1 MKAGVVSS
9 MLRNEG
15 FKVIDSANEEYAF
28 NVIASTPGGTL
39 AVKAAE
45 NFESSMVKRCA
56 ENLKKLGKSIDLT
69 PLIVCDEDV
78 ADDSLVACRGVP
90 AVNFKTFKKILKGE
104 ELPFIYFDKG
114 GVYVKLHGDIIRTK
128 REEKG
133 MSLGE
138 LAYQI
143 GVSRRMVYEYEIGRA
158 DATLDVAL
166 KLIKILGDEVLE
178 RLSLESIGVHFTLQ
192 VERKTYEKNYLQD
205 PTLRRLFDIL
215 GELGYI
221 RYTLE
226 MTPFQVAAK
235 KVAGNKRLIIRK
247 TMENNEGEYLTIEMA
262 KVCNSY
268 AILID
273 DDKIRIASDKI
284 LEAPKN
290 VLEKKNSLEYFLS
303 ENFTHEHKI
312 N

>member
-9 MLRNEG
+9 MLKSEG
-15 FKVIDSANEEYAF
+15 FKVIDSSSEGYAF

-45 NFESSMVKRCA
+45 NFESSMIKRCA

-69 PLIVCDEDV
+69 PLIICDEEV
-78 ADDSLVACRGVP
+78 VDDSLVAYRGVP

-114 GVYVKLHGDIIRTK
+114 GIYVKLHGNLIRTK

-143 GVSRRMVYEYEIGRA
+143 GVSRRMVYEYEVGRA

-166 KLIKILGDEVLE
+166 KLIKVLGDEILE
-178 RLSLESIGVHFTLQ
+178 RLSLESISVYFTLE
-192 VERKTYEKNYLQD
+192 VEQKSHEKNYLQD

-235 KVAGNKRLIIRK
+235 NIVGNKRLIIRK
-247 TMENNEGEYLTIEMA
+247 TLENGEGEYLTIEMA

-273 DDKIRIASDKI
+273 EDKIRIASDQI

-290 VLEKKNSLEYFLS
+290 VLEKKNKLENFLS
-303 ENFTHEHKI
+303 ENFTHEY
-312 N
+312 

>member
-9 MLRNEG
+9 MLKSEG
-15 FKVIDSANEEYAF
+15 FKVIDSSSEGYAF

-45 NFESSMVKRCA
+45 NIESSMIKRCA

-69 PLIVCDEDV
+69 PLIICDEEV
-78 ADDSLVACRGVP
+78 VDDSLVAYRGVP

-114 GVYVKLHGDIIRTK
+114 GIYVKLHGNLIRTK

-143 GVSRRMVYEYEIGRA
+143 GVSRRMVYEYEVGRA

-166 KLIKILGDEVLE
+166 KLIKVLGDEILE
-178 RLSLESIGVHFTLQ
+178 RLSLESISVYFTLE
-192 VERKTYEKNYLQD
+192 VEQKSHEKNYLQD

-235 KVAGNKRLIIRK
+235 NIVGNKRLIIRK
-247 TMENNEGEYLTIEMA
+247 TLENGEGEYLTIEMA

-273 DDKIRIASDKI
+273 EDKIRIASDQI

-290 VLEKKNSLEYFLS
+290 VLEKKNKLENFLS
-303 ENFTHEHKI
+303 ENFTHEY
-312 N
+312 

>member
-1 MKAGVVSS
+1 
-9 MLRNEG
+9 MLKSEG
-15 FKVIDSANEEYAF
+15 FKVIDSSSEGYAF

-45 NFESSMVKRCA
+45 NFESSMIKRCA

-69 PLIVCDEDV
+69 PLIICDEEV
-78 ADDSLVACRGVP
+78 VDDSLVAYRGVP

-114 GVYVKLHGDIIRTK
+114 GIYVKLHGNLIRTK

-143 GVSRRMVYEYEIGRA
+143 GVSRRMVYEYEVGRA

-166 KLIKILGDEVLE
+166 KLIKVLGDEILE
-178 RLSLESIGVHFTLQ
+178 RLSLESISVYFTLE
-192 VERKTYEKNYLQD
+192 VEQKSHEKNYLQD

-235 KVAGNKRLIIRK
+235 NIVGNKRLIIRK
-247 TMENNEGEYLTIEMA
+247 TLENGEGEYLTIEMA

-273 DDKIRIASDKI
+273 EDKIRIASDQI

-290 VLEKKNSLEYFLS
+290 VLEKKNKLENFLS
-303 ENFTHEHKI
+303 ENFTHEY
-312 N
+312 